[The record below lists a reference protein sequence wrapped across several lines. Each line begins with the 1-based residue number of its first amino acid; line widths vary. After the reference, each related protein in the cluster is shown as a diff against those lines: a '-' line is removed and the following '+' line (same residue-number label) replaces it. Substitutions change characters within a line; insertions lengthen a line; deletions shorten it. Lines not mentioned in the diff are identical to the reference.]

1 MMNTKTKAIS
11 IIGKNSFLKATLVA
25 LMMSSIMSIAMT
37 SLNVYLQCEGNTECV
52 QETFFTVWSGSFL
65 TSFALGLPIALLVS
79 SFVARIADKIAPN

>member
-11 IIGKNSFLKATLVA
+11 IVGKNSFLKATLMA

-37 SLNVYLQCEGNTECV
+37 SLNVYLQCEGNTGCV
-52 QETFFTVWSGSFL
+52 QEAFFTMWLGSFL

-79 SFVARIADKIAPN
+79 PLVARIADKIAPN